1 MTSIDVNFD
10 PFWLQPCN
18 PKFFISLKLPV
29 LWLQMKGHYP
39 NNKKLCIHLIE
50 KHKKYINTTFNRGRR
65 CEITGRRNGV
75 RQDKFQNM
83 WLGQDSTV
91 QYIVLWYECPK
102 WEWTYFWQ
110 VIDTPLCVHLN
121 QISTCKTTLKENF
134 TFEKFSRRFTREIAS
149 VSYIN
154 PRHPFFT
161 WLLSPTAQH
170 LQIFED
176 ETKWK
181 RTSHQKIFEWV

>member
-1 MTSIDVNFD
+1 
-10 PFWLQPCN
+10 
-18 PKFFISLKLPV
+18 
-29 LWLQMKGHYP
+29 MKGHYP

-134 TFEKFSRRFTREIAS
+134 TFEKFSRRFTREIAFLILIPGIPSLPDFS
-149 VSYIN
+149 VQPHNIYKFLKMKQNGKEHHIRKFLKS
-154 PRHPFFT
+154 
-161 WLLSPTAQH
+161 L
-170 LQIFED
+170 
-176 ETKWK
+176 
-181 RTSHQKIFEWV
+181 RTDLGYLCLNACF